1 MDFLIGQ
8 KCSHIAIPKT
18 VLNSVIAYVIKE
30 DSPYTNMF
38 NYFLSKLQ
46 ESGQLSRM
54 WSKWKADVR
63 KDCFDNGATGLGI
76 FNVLASFLVLGG
88 AIIISASIIACERLF
103 RIDTKQFK
111 MNEQNGHILQNSE
124 IKKEQ
129 LKKENP
135 KDEYSDTLAMPE
147 PTLQMYY

>member
-1 MDFLIGQ
+1 M
-8 KCSHIAIPKT
+8 
-18 VLNSVIAYVIKE
+18 
-30 DSPYTNMF
+30 
-38 NYFLSKLQ
+38 Q

-103 RIDTKQFK
+103 RIDTKDSK
-111 MNEQNGHILQNSE
+111 INEPNGHILKNNE
-124 IKKEQ
+124 NKNEQ
-129 LKKENP
+129 LEKGNP
-135 KDEYSDTLAMPE
+135 TDKYSDTLATPE